1 MIPQQTQY
9 PYGVTLTP
17 VRVWHVGSYCSV
29 CFRQVSEFYR
39 EWGALASK
47 IAKALKRS
55 LLKGIRIFRTW
66 SRLFDLVVGEFILGL
81 NSWGPHSSLERERKF
96 RQRVF
101 TSSITR
107 RIRKFT
113 SWSCSD
119 GKEMYQ
125 TVCCTCKLLFC
136 LWNLLV
142 FTFSLPLL
150 LLLLGLS
157 SDSRQPLTITRC

>member
-1 MIPQQTQY
+1 MLVDAGFLLGPLMIPQQTQY
-9 PYGVTLTP
+9 PYGVTLAP
-17 VRVWHVGSYCSV
+17 VRGRHVGSYCSV
-29 CFRQVSEFYR
+29 CFRE
-39 EWGALASK
+39 EWAALASK
-47 IAKALKRS
+47 IATALKRS
-55 LLKGIRIFRTW
+55 LLKRIRIFRTW
-66 SRLFDLVVGEFILGL
+66 SRLFDLVVGEFTMGL
-81 NSWGPHSSLERERKF
+81 NSWGPHSSLERGREF

-136 LWNLLV
+136 L
-142 FTFSLPLL
+142 
-150 LLLLGLS
+150 
-157 SDSRQPLTITRC
+157 